1 MAFVRTYRRQ
11 PAGWTATDGCTP
23 EHWGNT
29 AETDLP
35 IASPFGPRPLASE
48 NDRYDFHRG
57 IDIATD
63 VGTPVFA
70 IADGV
75 IKIAGEHASYSDP
88 LVQIRHYRPG
98 YSSCQEVGCYHS
110 NSMHL
115 SSAVV
120 NVDDVVNKGDL
131 IGYTGTSASG
141 FAHLHFEIRDAPAFD
156 PFSRWQRD
164 AIHPLEVLPYQS
176 TEPLAITFDAVDIHT
191 PNAPIVRVI
200 VQTARVDVKRVE
212 LELYDSNQ
220 NLIPQP
226 GNVPDANGYNEH
238 PAWFDMNVWNFQ
250 YTHKNSTNFPWESF
264 GLGGA
269 NECPY
274 YAEHGAS
281 YDAHIHLDAQ
291 DPADFHMGRFNGV
304 IIQPNKYVLGNYSLS
319 LTFEQLQGPANC
331 IVANVLLATGDVSTA
346 QWGNCQGS
354 FAPQADA
361 RRLLSMATH

>member
-1 MAFVRTYRRQ
+1 M
-11 PAGWTATDGCTP
+11 
-23 EHWGNT
+23 
-29 AETDLP
+29 
-35 IASPFGPRPLASE
+35 
-48 NDRYDFHRG
+48 
-57 IDIATD
+57 
-63 VGTPVFA
+63 
-70 IADGV
+70 
-75 IKIAGEHASYSDP
+75 
-88 LVQIRHYRPG
+88 
-98 YSSCQEVGCYHS
+98 
-110 NSMHL
+110 
-115 SSAVV
+115 
-120 NVDDVVNKGDL
+120 
-131 IGYTGTSASG
+131 
-141 FAHLHFEIRDAPAFD
+141 
-156 PFSRWQRD
+156 
-164 AIHPLEVLPYQS
+164 
-176 TEPLAITFDAVDIHT
+176 
-191 PNAPIVRVI
+191 I

-264 GLGGA
+264 GWGGA

-274 YAEHGAS
+274 YAEHDAS

-354 FAPQADA
+354 FAP
-361 RRLLSMATH
+361 